1 MKLEDLI
8 LGYEN
13 DFFRKEFCNNLDN
26 LNNRI
31 HDEFIEFGKSGQ
43 VFDKNYIVEYLN
55 NLGFKRDIMIQ
66 DFQLKQPK
74 DGVVIANYITSEKK
88 EGGKTLRT
96 SIWIKENSNWK
107 LYFHQGTATKLNT
120 SSVHNAL
127 NGCEL

>member
-66 DFQLKQPK
+66 DFQLK
-74 DGVVIANYITSEKK
+74 
-88 EGGKTLRT
+88 
-96 SIWIKENSNWK
+96 
-107 LYFHQGTATKLNT
+107 
-120 SSVHNAL
+120 
-127 NGCEL
+127 